1 MGELPVLFA
10 LLRRAALF
18 APTTDPITVTLHRK
32 SSKSH
37 LYKRKIVILSFEVRI
52 WRGEKELLSQN
63 WKQLRRYFLSKSC
76 LSCSGVTDVNCISK
90 WLKGKFIHTVMD
102 RFPHFS
108 SVPTVAR
115 RGWLPHSFLIRF
127 GRPTPTW
134 PEHHTT
140 TNTLIITFVILLRPS
155 GKDEVTIGMGSSK
168 EVSSPSTTGMEVKLN
183 FHHKVFGPDM

>member
-37 LYKRKIVILSFEVRI
+37 LYKRKKRHC
-52 WRGEKELLSQN
+52 
-63 WKQLRRYFLSKSC
+63 C

-108 SVPTVAR
+108 SVPMVAR